1 MKEQPQ
7 TIFLL
12 QEVIS
17 DGCTYSADVSLAAF
31 TKEALASGVCEDIMR
46 RTKNTT
52 RDFCVKPIT
61 VYAFGDPAALAKT
74 ILRDS
79 SK

>member
-1 MKEQPQ
+1 MKEQ

-12 QEVIS
+12 QEIIS
-17 DGCTYSADVSLAAF
+17 DGFTYSAVVSLAAF
-31 TKEALASGVCEDIMR
+31 TKEDLANKVCEDIMR
-46 RTKNTT
+46 HTKNTT
-52 RDFCVKPIT
+52 RDFCVKAVT

-74 ILRDS
+74 ILRDN